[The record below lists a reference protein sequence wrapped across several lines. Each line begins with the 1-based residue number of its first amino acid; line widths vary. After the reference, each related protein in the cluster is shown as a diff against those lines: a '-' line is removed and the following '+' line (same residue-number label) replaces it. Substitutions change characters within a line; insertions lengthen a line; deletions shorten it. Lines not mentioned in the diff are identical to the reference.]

1 MAENLNEYFSYVFTR
16 EGISSLQS
24 KRLSS
29 RGESQTI

>member
-1 MAENLNEYFSYVFTR
+1 MAEHLNEYFSSVFTR

-24 KRLSS
+24 NKLSS